1 MTTIDTEI
9 LISQLQG
16 IAQTGLRY
24 GKDPF
29 DRERYEQLN
38 QITMQLIQN
47 LSAES
52 PEKIYKFFSSDV
64 GYATPKVDVRAVVF
78 DGKKE
83 KVLMV
88 KEKADDTWSIPGGWA
103 DIGYS
108 AKEIAA
114 KEVFEEAGIRV
125 IAKQLIAVVDKSK
138 HPYPPAIEYVY
149 KMFILCEPVS
159 GDLATGLETSDVG
172 FKSLAEIKGLKLS
185 VQRNLFEDIER
196 AFAYVNAEH
205 APATYFD

>member
-1 MTTIDTEI
+1 METEI
-9 LISQLQG
+9 LISQMQG

-38 QITMQLIQN
+38 QITMQLMQN

-52 PEKIYKFFSSDV
+52 PEKMFQFFSSDV

-78 DGKKE
+78 DE
-83 KVLMV
+83 KNEKILMV

-114 KEVFEEAGIRV
+114 KEVYEEAGIKV
-125 IAKQLIAVVDKSK
+125 IAKELIAIVDKSK

-159 GDLATGLETSDVG
+159 GVLATGLETSDVG

-196 AFAYVNAEH
+196 AFAYVNAEQV
-205 APATYFD
+205 PATYFD